1 MNANDADGTLT
12 DDVGR
17 VTTGPA
23 SVHRVRALE
32 DDALDARIVGRLAMR
47 YAAGAHPADDR
58 PEYVRAAS
66 GLTWVGDRLAVI
78 QDDASFLV
86 LVDPE
91 TGLADAFPLPAGTD
105 GVRQFD
111 DARGNK
117 ARKMDLEAVA
127 LVPAANGVLLA
138 AFGSGSLAP
147 REAVVLIS
155 FARAASP
162 RIVVQAASE
171 FYARLRAAT
180 GFAGSDMN
188 IEGALYIDGALKLFG
203 RGNGA
208 VVGELRP
215 INASCNVIWT
225 DLMAHLEHPSTVT
238 PPAPRDITQ
247 YDLGTL
253 DMVPLG
259 FTDATRGCG
268 NAVLYAAAAESSPD
282 ATRDGEVHGSVM
294 GAIKPGALT
303 ARWTVLRD
311 EMGQRFVGKI
321 EGLASDKVF
330 DDRVF
335 AVVDSDDDTRPSELL
350 EVALSGPWWQ

>member
-1 MNANDADGTLT
+1 MERA
-12 DDVGR
+12 
-17 VTTGPA
+17 
-23 SVHRVRALE
+23 RALE
-32 DDALDARIVGRLAMR
+32 DDALGARIVGRLAIR
-47 YAAGAHPADDR
+47 YAAGAHAADDR

-78 QDDASFLV
+78 QDDASFLA

-117 ARKMDLEAVA
+117 RRKMDLEAVA
-127 LVPAANGVLLA
+127 LVPAADGVLLA

-147 REAVVLIS
+147 RESVVLIS
-155 FARAASP
+155 FARPASP
-162 RIVVQAASE
+162 RIVVHAASA
-171 FYARLRAAT
+171 FYARLRTAR

-188 IEGALYIDGALKLFG
+188 VEGALYVDGALKLFG

-208 VVGELRP
+208 VAGELRP
-215 INASCNVIWT
+215 INASCDVVWM

-238 PPAPRDITQ
+238 PPAPRDIIQ

-253 DMVPLG
+253 DAVPLG
-259 FTDATRGCG
+259 FTDATRGCSD
-268 NAVLYAAAAESSPD
+268 AVLYAAAAESSPD
-282 ATRDGEVHGSVM
+282 ATRDGEVHGSVI
-294 GAIKPGALT
+294 GAIRSGALT

-311 EMGQRFVGKI
+311 ELGHPFVGKI
-321 EGLASDKVF
+321 EGLVPDKVF
-330 DDRVF
+330 DHRVF
-335 AVVDSDDDTRPSELL
+335 AVVDSDDYTRPSELL
-350 EVALSGPWWQ
+350 EVALSGSWWQ